1 MEIRSTFCDRF
12 VCLADRCR
20 HSCCRGWEIEV
31 DEETARRYRS
41 MDGALGDELRA
52 QLQRE
57 GDIWSLRLTEREDC
71 PFLRTDGLCRLILEL
86 GEDALCDVCAL
97 HPRFFENVGEYEL
110 SGVGMSCEAAAALLL
125 HNDGPLIFLTEDDE
139 PLTLPDL
146 LRVLGHETPEERLR
160 FSPVIDGAYYRAI
173 LERYARCEAIDAAWT
188 DDLARLAAAADLM
201 DTARAYIKQYDR
213 AAYDRMFGYLL
224 FRQLERLPEYGLERL
239 LRFAR
244 EATDFIFP
252 WDARTGDTAECLRRW
267 SAEMEYSTENVE
279 RLLAD

>member
-86 GEDALCDVCAL
+86 GEDA
-97 HPRFFENVGEYEL
+97 
-110 SGVGMSCEAAAALLL
+110 
-125 HNDGPLIFLTEDDE
+125 
-139 PLTLPDL
+139 
-146 LRVLGHETPEERLR
+146 
-160 FSPVIDGAYYRAI
+160 
-173 LERYARCEAIDAAWT
+173 
-188 DDLARLAAAADLM
+188 
-201 DTARAYIKQYDR
+201 
-213 AAYDRMFGYLL
+213 
-224 FRQLERLPEYGLERL
+224 
-239 LRFAR
+239 
-244 EATDFIFP
+244 
-252 WDARTGDTAECLRRW
+252 RTGDTAECLRRW